1 MNILVVVAHSDDE
14 TIGLGATIKRHILL
28 GDSVSVISMTD
39 GVGGREKTQSDES
52 LLRAESARSASEILG
67 FSWEAQYDFKDNELD
82 DYPLLDIVKSIEE
95 IKSTIS
101 PDIIY
106 THSSADLNIDHRVVL
121 NAVLTAFRP
130 QPHENYTE
138 IRLFE
143 VASAT
148 DYGSTSV
155 TGIFEPNLFVNITE
169 TWDAKEAALH
179 AYKSELREYPHSR
192 SLDAIKNQAKMRGSQ
207 VGLLM
212 AEAFQ
217 VIRKIER

>member
-39 GVGGREKTQSDES
+39 GVGAREKTQSDES
-52 LLRAESARSASEILG
+52 ILRAESARSASEILG
-67 FSWEAQYDFKDNELD
+67 FSWAAQYDFKDNELD

-95 IKSTIS
+95 IKLTIS

-121 NAVLTAFRP
+121 NAVLIAFRP

-192 SLDAIKNQAKMRGSQ
+192 SLAAIKNQAKMRGSQ

>member
-1 MNILVVVAHSDDE
+1 MNILVIVAHSDDE
-14 TIGLGATIKRHILL
+14 TIGLGATIKRHKLL

-39 GVGGREKTQSDES
+39 GVGSREENKSSDS
-52 LLRAESARSASEILG
+52 LLRAESSRSASEILG
-67 FSWEAQYDFKDNELD
+67 FSWVAQYGFKDNQLD

-95 IKSTIS
+95 QKSTTK

-121 NAVLTAFRP
+121 QAVLTAFRP

-148 DYGSTSV
+148 DYGSSSV
-155 TGIFEPNLFVNITE
+155 TGIFEPNLFINISD
-169 TWDAKEAALH
+169 TWGAKEAALQ

-192 SLDAIKNQAKMRGSQ
+192 SLDAIKNLAKIRGSQ
-207 VGLLM
+207 VGLPM

>member
-28 GDSVSVISMTD
+28 GDFVSVVSMTD
-39 GVGGREKTQSDES
+39 GVGARDKTQSGET
-52 LLRAESARSASEILG
+52 LLRAESARLASTTLG
-67 FSWEAQYDFKDNELD
+67 FSWVAQYDFKDNGLD
-82 DYPLLDIVKSIEE
+82 DYPLLEIVKSIEKL
-95 IKSTIS
+95 KSTIK

-130 QPHENYTE
+130 QPHESCTE

-155 TGIFEPNLFVNITE
+155 TGVFEPNLFVNVTD
-169 TWDAKEAALH
+169 TWEAKEAALQ
-179 AYKSELREYPHSR
+179 AYKNELREYPHSR
-192 SLDAIKNQAKMRGSQ
+192 SLPAIKNLAKIRGNQ